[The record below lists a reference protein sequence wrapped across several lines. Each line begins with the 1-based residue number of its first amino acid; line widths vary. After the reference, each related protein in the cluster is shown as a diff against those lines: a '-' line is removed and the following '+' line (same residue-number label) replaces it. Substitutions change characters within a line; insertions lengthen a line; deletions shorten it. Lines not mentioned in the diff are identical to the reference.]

1 MLKDRLRSSAILITI
16 ISILIYLD
24 RNHGLT
30 GAEGLWLFPVLMFF
44 ALGTSHDASTMLLR
58 SGQCV
63 DRLTTLIATA
73 LITAMGYIPHLWPLM
88 GDEYPA
94 NCPVGRLGWLVIGTA
109 AGIFLIIGKEMIR
122 YGADHEARR
131 GRADAEN
138 APKSENQTSGEGPSM
153 VALGRIANGSFI
165 AIYVGL
171 PLALLVSLRSLGTG
185 NWGLAALLT
194 TIAVTKSTDAGAY
207 FTGKA
212 IGKHK
217 LIPRLSPGKTWEG
230 SIGGVITAMLVAYAC
245 LTWLFPAICGSS
257 SPPASSP
264 SIAALANPLIGSIVL
279 GGLLAITGMLG
290 DLAESLVKRECG
302 AKDSG
307 QLLPGLGG
315 VWDVTDSLIF
325 ASIPAFLCFASG
337 VAGVVTP

>member
-1 MLKDRLRSSAILITI
+1 MLKDRLKSSAILISL

-24 RNHGLT
+24 GNYGFS

-44 ALGTSHDASTMLLR
+44 ALGTSHDAATMLLR
-58 SGQCV
+58 SGQSV
-63 DRLTTLIATA
+63 DRLITLVATS

-88 GDEYPA
+88 GDTYPA
-94 NCPVGRLGWLVIGTA
+94 NCPLGRLGWLVIGAT
-109 AGIFLIIGKEMIR
+109 GGMFLIIGKEMMR
-122 YGADHEARR
+122 YGNAHEGTSAVADSETQPSEQTQRSEQ
-131 GRADAEN
+131 GP
-138 APKSENQTSGEGPSM
+138 PKI
-153 VALGRIANGSFI
+153 ALSRIANGSFI
-165 AIYVGL
+165 ALYVGL
-171 PLALLVSLRSLGTG
+171 PLALLVALRSLGSG

-230 SIGGVITAMLVAYAC
+230 SIGGVLTAMLVAYAC
-245 LTWLFPAICGSS
+245 LTWLFPAVAGSS
-257 SPPASSP
+257 APPASTPSVPLLASP
-264 SIAALANPLIGSIVL
+264 LVGSIIL

-307 QLLPGLGG
+307 ELLPGLGG
-315 VWDVTDSLIF
+315 IWDVTDSLIF

-337 VAGVVTP
+337 VAGA